1 MEVRQLKERPS
12 PGAEPQRRG
21 AVRALEA
28 RDVARVAQLHAQ
40 AFGAKDAASPSPPPS
55 PPPSLE
61 AALSRLLLEHPW
73 SDASLPSLVF
83 EDSGGRLI
91 GCLGVMPRPMSL
103 AGRDITA
110 AVSHSFIVEPGVR
123 STLAAVE
130 LARRFIAGPQDLSL
144 AEGSNVSRKIWERVG
159 GVTSLVYS
167 LCWTRP
173 LRPGRYVLSY
183 LSKRGLPRVLAPLL
197 RPAFGLV
204 DAVAPLISRKAF
216 SSGAPAL
223 SAAPLDAG
231 TLRGAIGEFAAG
243 RSLAPRY
250 DERSLAWML
259 ETLARKKERGALQ
272 CVRVLNRREAVGWY
286 LYYCKPDGVGAV
298 VQFGAR
304 PGHAEE
310 VFEHLFHH
318 ARQRGVVALSGQVD
332 PALFHVYSRTD
343 CLFHHDGASW
353 MLVHSRHPELVRAI
367 DRGDAFLTRLEG
379 EWWISVALNT
389 DR

>member
-1 MEVRQLKERPS
+1 VEVRQLKERPS
-12 PGAEPQRRG
+12 PLAEPQRRSAG
-21 AVRALEA
+21 TVRALEA

-40 AFGAKDAASPSPPPS
+40 AFGATGAASPS
-55 PPPSLE
+55 LE
-61 AALSRLLLEHPW
+61 AGLSRLLLQHPW
-73 SDASLPSLVF
+73 GDESLPSLVF
-83 EDSGGRLI
+83 EDGCGRVT

-103 AGRDITA
+103 DGRNITA

-130 LARRFIAGPQDLSL
+130 LAKEFISGPQDLSL
-144 AEGSNVSRKIWERVG
+144 AEGSNVSRKIWEQLG
-159 GVTSLVYS
+159 GVTSLIYS

-183 LSKRGLPRVLAPLL
+183 LSKRGLPRAVGPLL

-204 DAVAPLISRKAF
+204 DALAPLISRKAF
-216 SSGAPAL
+216 RSSAPAL
-223 SAAPLDAG
+223 SAAELDAG
-231 TLRGAIGEFAAG
+231 TLRASIAEFAAG
-243 RSLAPRY
+243 RALQPRY
-250 DERSLAWML
+250 DERSLAWL
-259 ETLARKKERGALQ
+259 TETLGKKKDRGTLQ
-272 CVRVLNRREAVGWY
+272 SVAVRDDRGEIVGWY
-286 LYYCKPDGVGAV
+286 LYYCKPSGVGAV
-298 VQFGAR
+298 VQFGAK
-304 PGHAEE
+304 PGRAED

-379 EWWISVALNT
+379 EWWISAVLNAA
-389 DR
+389 R